1 MIFIWFNSFLSFY
14 RNRKGL
20 KLVDIKPFRALR
32 YTKVSPEKMGD
43 VTSPPY
49 DVFNNE
55 LQELFYKKHPNNIVR
70 LIQGKKESNE
80 SSDEARVGRAIDFL
94 KEWKK
99 EEILTVDE
107 KPCIFPYRQT
117 FLLPDGKKL
126 ERNSFFTTVKLEE
139 YGKGKVFPHEQ
150 TFPKPKGFLLDLWG
164 KAGAHLGPIFS
175 FYDDAE
181 DFAINSLSS
190 SISTKNLLADFEED
204 GVRHEL
210 WFCDDE
216 NVIDSIKSSLAV
228 KDIFIADGHHRYETS
243 LNLRQLEGKEKNIE
257 SGYTLMCLANLK
269 DPGMIILPT
278 HRMIREINS
287 TVPDFL
293 NSISELY
300 NIIEEPDPGENGGVL
315 VSEKLKTISADHSST
330 VFCFSDGK
338 GILRYLI
345 KKNREEKSENPL
357 ESLDVSLLQSE
368 IIDHGLKASHDDG
381 NMSFTP
387 DPEEALYFARTDEF
401 NAVLLLNP
409 TPIDSVCE
417 IAKKGGKMPHKST
430 YFYPKLRTGLVI
442 HPFSSPAMD

>member
-1 MIFIWFNSFLSFY
+1 
-14 RNRKGL
+14 
-20 KLVDIKPFRALR
+20 
-32 YTKVSPEKMGD
+32 MGD

-49 DVFNNE
+49 DVFNDE
-55 LQELFYKKHPNNIVR
+55 LQDLFYEKHPNNIVR
-70 LIQGKKESNE
+70 LIQGKKESSE
-80 SSDEARVGRAIDFL
+80 SNDEPRVTRAIDFL
-94 KEWKK
+94 KQWKK
-99 EEILTVDE
+99 EGVLTLDE
-107 KPCIFPYRQT
+107 KPCVFPYRQT

-139 YGKGKVFPHEQ
+139 YGKGKIFPHEQ

-175 FYDDAE
+175 FYDDGE
-181 DFAINSLSS
+181 DFAINSLSA
-190 SISTKNLLADFEED
+190 SISKTNLLADFEED

-216 NVIDSIKSSLAV
+216 NVIDLIKSSLSE

-243 LNLRQLEGKEKNIE
+243 LNLRELEDEEKNVE
-257 SGYTLMCLANLK
+257 SDYTLMCLANLK

-287 TVPDFL
+287 AVPDFL

-300 NIIEEPDPGENGGVL
+300 NIIEEPDPGENAGSL
-315 VSEKLKTISADHSST
+315 VSEKLKKISTDHNSS

-338 GILRYLI
+338 GTLRYLI
-345 KKNREEKSENPL
+345 RKTNQEEKADDPL
-357 ESLDVSLLQSE
+357 KTLDVSLLQSE
-368 IIDHGLKASHDDG
+368 IIDDGLKASHDDG

-387 DPEEALYFARTDEF
+387 DPEEALSFARTDEF

-442 HPFSSPAMD
+442 HPFSSPATD